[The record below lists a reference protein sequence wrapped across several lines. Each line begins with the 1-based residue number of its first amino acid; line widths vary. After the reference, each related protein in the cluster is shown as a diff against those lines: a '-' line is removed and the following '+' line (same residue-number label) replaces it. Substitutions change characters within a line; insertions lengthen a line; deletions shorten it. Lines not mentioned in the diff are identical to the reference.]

1 MPAADAQPASPE
13 ETAAE
18 TLQASEAL
26 VEATTSEMP
35 FPESVEEAVPA
46 LVAELVADAPTLL
59 AEAVEAEIDAIEAAV
74 EQAGE
79 IVEAVLDDN
88 IAAIEAVVDSNA
100 EMLAAMV
107 ERETPPR
114 PARRAKSK
122 GGAARPK
129 ASGSPSIAL
138 ADARASASAIQQHV
152 IAAAENGARL
162 LEGSGEMAKANVEAL
177 LASSDITVSGIEA
190 LGRET
195 VEFGRKSFNDASSAW
210 KRLAASGS
218 LADLV
223 KLQSHYACLGFESLV
238 AESSKLCGAVL
249 TLSEEAALPIAR
261 RYSAT
266 IEQVRSYRR

>member
-1 MPAADAQPASPE
+1 MARRKNKAKPATPRFARTSTRNAKEPSGTGTTADAGLSRLTRKDAPMPAAVTQPASPE

-26 VEATTSEMP
+26 VEGTTSEMP
-35 FPESVEEAVPA
+35 FPESVEEAVPG

-114 PARRAKSK
+114 PARRAK
-122 GGAARPK
+122 
-129 ASGSPSIAL
+129 
-138 ADARASASAIQQHV
+138 
-152 IAAAENGARL
+152 
-162 LEGSGEMAKANVEAL
+162 
-177 LASSDITVSGIEA
+177 
-190 LGRET
+190 
-195 VEFGRKSFNDASSAW
+195 
-210 KRLAASGS
+210 
-218 LADLV
+218 
-223 KLQSHYACLGFESLV
+223 
-238 AESSKLCGAVL
+238 
-249 TLSEEAALPIAR
+249 
-261 RYSAT
+261 
-266 IEQVRSYRR
+266 